1 MRFCA
6 KLTPQFLD
14 RELGV
19 VFLKQ
24 NSVATVKLQ
33 ALLTLISLAVSSGV
47 AIAPVKAEEVC
58 KVTDPTGTP
67 LNVRSSPNGQIVNAL
82 KNGREV
88 YIHEVATDNQGRAWV
103 KIGGYYESKYRTW
116 GWVIREF
123 LSCYSR

>member
-1 MRFCA
+1 MFAPKQPNRFA
-6 KLTPQFLD
+6 ALKL
-14 RELGV
+14 
-19 VFLKQ
+19 
-24 NSVATVKLQ
+24 SVLL
-33 ALLTLISLAVSSGV
+33 ALTSIAVGTTG
-47 AIAPVKAEEVC
+47 AIAPVQAEEVC

-67 LNVRSSPNGQIVNAL
+67 LNVRSSPNGEIVNAL

-103 KIGGYYESKYRTW
+103 KIGGYYDGRYRTW